1 MRILLHPRM
10 QSKLCLVL
18 ALVVLLGAL
27 AFGNPF
33 RGDGPAVS
41 LRSGAGD
48 VSGAPNASPASERAV
63 VNASLAANLPA
74 KRAAGLEDAA
84 MPGAQVA
91 SLPSGP
97 VPAVQRGD
105 LRSEFG
111 AKRSKRPPAVAV
123 EPKEAAAAEVCP
135 DAALQPLVVRV
146 RKGSDG
152 QPIWVLRDG
161 RQVRRNPKTG
171 PGEPLVVPV
180 VVPAGAGVGQA
191 EHADEGADR

>member
-1 MRILLHPRM
+1 M

-27 AFGNPF
+27 VFGNPF

-41 LRSGAGD
+41 LRAGAGD
-48 VSGAPNASPASERAV
+48 VSGAPSASPASERAV
-63 VNASLAANLPA
+63 VQASLAANLPA

-91 SLPSGP
+91 SLPSAA

-105 LRSEFG
+105 LRSELAG
-111 AKRSKRPPAVAV
+111 KRSKRPPAAAV
-123 EPKEAAAAEVCP
+123 EPKDAAAEVCP
-135 DAALQPLVVRV
+135 DASLQPLVVRV
-146 RKGSDG
+146 RKGADG
-152 QPIWVLRDG
+152 QPIWVLGDG

-191 EHADEGADR
+191 EQADDGAER

>member
-1 MRILLHPRM
+1 MRILFHPRM

-41 LRSGAGD
+41 LRAGGGAA
-48 VSGAPNASPASERAV
+48 APALERADAEPAV
-63 VNASLAANLPA
+63 EVSLAANLPA
-74 KRAAGLEDAA
+74 KRAAEPVDAA
-84 MPGAQVA
+84 MPGAQLA
-91 SLPSGP
+91 SLPAMP

-105 LRSEFG
+105 LRSELAG
-111 AKRSKRPPAVAV
+111 KRSKRQPAAAV
-123 EPKEAAAAEVCP
+123 EPKEPAVAEACP
-135 DAALQPLVVRV
+135 DASLQPLVVRV
-146 RKGSDG
+146 RKGADG

-180 VVPAGAGVGQA
+180 VVPAGTGTGQA
-191 EHADEGADR
+191 EHADEGSDR